1 MLANFTT
8 TAFCGIVSR
17 RSSKLSLM
25 AIQMSLNQDMS
36 RPLKIENVMGQ
47 AKWLK
52 SELDLVLICRNNLP
66 VRRRCQC

>member
-8 TAFCGIVSR
+8 TAFCVSR
-17 RSSKLSLM
+17 RSSKLSLI
-25 AIQMSLNQDMS
+25 AIQMSQNQDMS

-52 SELDLVLICRNNLP
+52 S
-66 VRRRCQC
+66 